1 MSEWPQEAGSP
12 RWVFFPE
19 GSRRTALEGHGP
31 HNKLAL
37 LHVSHCPGGALWSV
51 RVRLCR
57 LNRHKALRVSSPVFV
72 SCLSQCP
79 LKLGATPFPF
89 TQGPGRRQLR

>member
-1 MSEWPQEAGSP
+1 MAHTGPQGNAEEPWLMSEWPQEAGSP

-37 LHVSHCPGGALWSV
+37 LHVSHCPGG
-51 RVRLCR
+51 
-57 LNRHKALRVSSPVFV
+57 SPVV
-72 SCLSQCP
+72 SE
-79 LKLGATPFPF
+79 G
-89 TQGPGRRQLR
+89 